1 MRTVWMFCGVALL
14 ALPVARTDAAV
25 FCKKKNGAVFIREAC
40 KSKETAVNLASFGA
54 VGPKGDK
61 GDKGD
66 NGAAGPLLATLPSGQ
81 SLTGTVAVTG
91 TNAVSGASAIS
102 FVFPLASDPL
112 VHIIEPGDPAIPECS
127 GDVSAPA
134 ASPGHLCI
142 FIGYTDNSTYGCY
155 RPDDGFAGA
164 TNRGGVFYANPIA
177 AGFFEVAA
185 TWAVTAP

>member
-1 MRTVWMFCGVALL
+1 MMRTVMMWCGVALL

-25 FCKKKNGAVFIREAC
+25 FCKKKNGVVVIREAC

-66 NGAAGPLLATLPSGQ
+66 AGPLLATLPSGQ

-91 TNAVSGASAIS
+91 TNAVSGVSAIS
-102 FVFPLASDPL
+102 FVFPLASDPTL
-112 VHIIEPGDPAIPECS
+112 HIIAPGDPLPAECS
-127 GDVSAPA
+127 GDVNAPA

-142 FIGYTDNSTYGCY
+142 FIGYNSNTDNYGCY
-155 RPDDGFAGA
+155 QQSNGSQGA
-164 TNRGGVFYANPIA
+164 TNRGCVFYANPA
-177 AGFFEVAA
+177 SSGFFEVGAA
-185 TWAVTAP
+185 WAVTAP

>member
-14 ALPVARTDAAV
+14 ALPAARTDAAV
-25 FCKKKNGAVFIREAC
+25 FCKKKNGVVVIREAC

-66 NGAAGPLLATLPSGQ
+66 DGAAGPLLATLPSGQ
-81 SLTGTVAVTG
+81 SLTGTVAVSG
-91 TNAVSGASAIS
+91 TDAVSAADAVS
-102 FVFPLASDPL
+102 FIFPLASDPVL
-112 VHIIEPGDPAIPECS
+112 HIIESGDPLPAECS
-127 GDVSAPA
+127 GDVNAPG

-142 FIGYTDNSTYGCY
+142 FIGYTDNCSFGCY
-155 RPDDGFAGA
+155 RQNTGAQGA
-164 TNRGGVFYANPIA
+164 TNRGCVFYANPLV
-177 AGFFEVAA
+177 AGFFEAGA